1 MNLSNFFDHTLLR
14 PDCTL
19 EEIKKLCTDA
29 VEYGFAAVCVPPYFV
44 GRASQFVQDT
54 PVKVATVIG
63 FPMGYTKTVAK
74 VEEIKRAI
82 DDGVDEL
89 DVVIN
94 VAAVK
99 SGNWKDVQSDLDRMI
114 TAVHL
119 KRKSIKVILETG
131 LLTDE
136 EISQLCT
143 ICRELQ
149 PDYVKTSTGI
159 NGEGATV
166 RVVKMLANALGKD
179 IKIKASGGI
188 RTPEEAIRLI
198 DAGASRIGASS
209 SVRIM
214 KDHLASQ

>member
-1 MNLSNFFDHTLLR
+1 MNLSTFFDHTLLR

-19 EEIKKLCTDA
+19 ADIKRLCEEAI
-29 VEYGFAAVCVPPYFV
+29 EYGFAAVCVPPYFV
-44 GRASQFVQDT
+44 GRASQFVEDKN
-54 PVKVATVIG
+54 VKTATVIG
-63 FPMGYTKTVAK
+63 FPMGYTTTVAK

-94 VAAVK
+94 LAAVK

-114 TAVHL
+114 TAAHL
-119 KRKSIKVILETG
+119 KRKLIKIILETG

-136 EISQLCT
+136 EIRKACT

-149 PDYVKTSTGI
+149 PNFVKTSTGI

-166 RVVKMLANALGKD
+166 RVVSLLQAAVGKE

-188 RTPEEAIRLI
+188 RTPEDALRLI
-198 DAGASRIGASS
+198 EAGASRIGASS

-214 KDHLASQ
+214 KDYLRGE